1 METKAVENKKVSL
14 RECIAEAKA
23 KAEAQA
29 KEAEASAREQAEGS
43 IQTAFWAGKIDLED
57 AEILADYIDT
67 LTPNVLVSIGAD
79 VAQML
84 LHYRA
89 SQELVKTQA
98 HLHFRSG
105 SRDRSRAGDC
115 AASVSAFPGR
125 WTVRELAGELDRHY
139 DHTALGWRTDGR
151 RCIDGMVGQRQLI
164 GVPGPDNDRD
174 NARLFPVV
182 RAKSLPE
189 TIGKGGWTL
198 PQTAEKVQ
206 ALLN

>member
-1 METKAVENKKVSL
+1 METKAIENKKLSL
-14 RECIAEAKA
+14 RESLAEAKA
-23 KAEAQA
+23 EAEAQA
-29 KEAEASAREQAEGS
+29 KEAESQAREKAEGA
-43 IQTAFWAGKIDLED
+43 IQAAFWEGKIDLED
-57 AEILADYIDT
+57 AETLADYIDT
-67 LTPNVLVSIGAD
+67 LTPAILTTIPD

-84 LHYRA
+84 IHYRA

-98 HLHFRSG
+98 HPQYRTG

-125 WTVRELAGELDRHY
+125 WTVRELARELDQHY

-164 GVPGPDNDRD
+164 GIPGPDNDRD